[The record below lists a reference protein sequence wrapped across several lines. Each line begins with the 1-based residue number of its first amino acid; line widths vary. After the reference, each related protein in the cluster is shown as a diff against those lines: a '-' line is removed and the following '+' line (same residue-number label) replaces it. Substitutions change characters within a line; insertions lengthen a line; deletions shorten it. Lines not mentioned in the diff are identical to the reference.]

1 MRLCREV
8 SSKGLQKRTKWSRD
22 DVWILKS
29 VCGKPCPLW
38 MRPQNCTPAPPAY
51 VYATGVKSRKTDCST
66 SGWLSTACWSP
77 IHQPTVRA
85 EVLVP
90 TAQLV
95 PSLEG
100 ELKHQR
106 NEQRV
111 LLLWRCLAS
120 STTILFSD
128 FTLSACTPKRSK
140 IRNTKNHT
148 ETNMK

>member
-8 SSKGLQKRTKWSRD
+8 SAKGLQKRTKWSRD
-22 DVWILKS
+22 DVWTLNS
-29 VCGKPCPLW
+29 VCGKPRPLW
-38 MRPQNCTPAPPAY
+38 RRPQNCTPAPPAH
-51 VYATGVKSRKTDCST
+51 VHATGLKSRKTDCST
-66 SGWLSTACWSP
+66 SGWLSTACGSP
-77 IHQPTVRA
+77 IHQPTARA

-90 TAQLV
+90 TAQWV

-100 ELKHQR
+100 ELKHPR

-128 FTLSACTPKRSK
+128 FTLSACTPKK
-140 IRNTKNHT
+140 KQDL
-148 ETNMK
+148 KY